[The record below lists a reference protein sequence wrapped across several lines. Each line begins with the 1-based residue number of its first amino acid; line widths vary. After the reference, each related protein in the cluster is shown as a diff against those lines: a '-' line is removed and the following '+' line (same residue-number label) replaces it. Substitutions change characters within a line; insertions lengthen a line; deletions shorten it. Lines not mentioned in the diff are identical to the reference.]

1 MITPPPPGEILIDK
15 KKGGGLIPLQVTF
28 PKICRKLPK
37 NRNIF
42 QIYEVSQLKF
52 SINEG
57 RGRLALQRTLRQIR
71 AKQGGGRTY
80 LEGWGLI
87 VIRTVSKNNWTTFG
101 SA

>member
-1 MITPPPPGEILIDK
+1 MYTVWIMIILIDK

-42 QIYEVSQLKF
+42 LIYEVSRLKF

-57 RGRLALQRTLRQIR
+57 GGTYGVTADLEPNRG
-71 AKQGGGRTY
+71 
-80 LEGWGLI
+80 
-87 VIRTVSKNNWTTFG
+87 
-101 SA
+101 